1 MTNTAS
7 KKREVLT
14 LSISPQEK
22 ANLEAIA
29 LSLNC
34 TWGTKP
40 NVSRLMAK
48 IADGSF
54 NVVGAKPEN
63 SDKGAKGR
71 KAIQL
76 IAKGL
81 LELSIVLFGLE
92 KNEH

>member
-1 MTNTAS
+1 MKNTAS

-29 LSLNC
+29 LLNNC

-40 NVSRLMAK
+40 NVSKLMSK
-48 IADGSF
+48 IADGSL
-54 NVVGAKPEN
+54 NVVGAKPGN
-63 SDKGAKGR
+63 SDKEAKGR

-76 IAKGL
+76 IVNGL
-81 LELSIVLFGLE
+81 LKLSIVLFGRE
-92 KNEH
+92 